1 MLAVDIGNTTVVVA
15 LGNAEGGWTAKW
27 RFASPPARTADDW
40 AAVLLPLAQSSG
52 CSLQSAGRC
61 IVSSVVPL
69 LTPGFLDFCRRYLNV
84 EPIRVSTSLDLGIEI
99 DVDQPHELGA
109 DRIANSVG
117 AWERYR
123 TNCIVVDMGTATKIE
138 AIHHRGAYI
147 GGAIA
152 IGLGLSLDA
161 LARRAAQLYSVPL
174 AAPPVAIG
182 RTTVDAVQAGIVV
195 GHAHLIEGLITDT
208 KKELGDVEHVI
219 LTGGYSAVLAPLLTS
234 ITEVDPDLTLLGLRA
249 ILDRVGD

>member
-15 LGNAEGGWTAKW
+15 LGDGAGGWSAKW

-40 AAVLLPLAQSSG
+40 AAILLPLAASAQ
-52 CSLQSAGRC
+52 CAIEAAGRC
-61 IVSSVVPL
+61 IVSSVVPR
-69 LTPGFLDFCRRYLNV
+69 LTPGFLDFCRGYLRV
-84 EPIRVSTSLDLGIEI
+84 EPIRVSTALDLGIEI
-99 DVDQPHELGA
+99 DVDQPNELGA

-123 TNCIVVDMGTATKIE
+123 SSCIIVDMGTATKVE
-138 AIHHRGAYI
+138 AIHRRGAYV

-161 LARRAAQLYSVPL
+161 LAQRAAQLYSVPL

-182 RTTVDAVQAGIVV
+182 RTTVDAVQAGVV
-195 GHAHLIEGLITDT
+195 GGHAHLVEGLIADT
-208 KKELGDVEHVI
+208 RSELGQVEHII
-219 LTGGYSAVLAPLLTS
+219 LTGGYSAILAPLLTS
-234 ITEVDPDLTLLGLRA
+234 ITEVDPDLTLVGLRA
-249 ILDRVGD
+249 ILNRVGG